1 MEFNSIGKPVRIRI
15 RVGGMEHSSLDTLKK
30 DVEHFDVFDVFH
42 LIKNK
47 SLFRWLTQIGEEEVL
62 QNLSA
67 INIQNYDNPSTEETE
82 KLCKCFGI
90 NDWKAQI
97 EQLVAKH
104 EKNGEKDA
112 LIRALKMGAQYPN
125 YAYKLGKLY
134 YNEHSYADAIPHFK
148 TAADNQY
155 EDSKFLAA
163 FCYYKTERYRDA
175 ISYYDQI
182 VSRTGGTDSFSG
194 EALYCYAKA
203 IEQVSSVDPR
213 VKEYL
218 KKSAERGYKLA
229 GADTEPADADTE
241 PNVNT
246 SGQSPRELYESGC
259 QWYRSQ
265 NYKMALFFLKK
276 AIPYSDSLK
285 FAGNCSFKLGQY
297 KEALVYYN
305 RYIRDHGENFTH
317 GELRQYKYC
326 LTHSWGEN

>member
-15 RVGGMEHSSLDTLKK
+15 RVGGVEHSSLDTLKK

-67 INIQNYDNPSTEETE
+67 LNIQNYDNPSTEETE

-112 LIRALKMGAQYPN
+112 LIRVLKMGAQYPN

-163 FCYYKTERYRDA
+163 FCYYKNERYRDA

-194 EALYCYAKA
+194 KALYCYAKA
-203 IEQVSSVDPR
+203 IEQVSPVDPR

-218 KKSAERGYKLA
+218 KKSAEMGFELAKKVIEPTIGDIMAGIDNLDAHDRYRIGRDLYIEHKFREALPYFIAVYAETGRESTKQFAYRCAEANGFHKLA
-229 GADTEPADADTE
+229 E
-241 PNVNT
+241 
-246 SGQSPRELYESGC
+246 
-259 QWYRSQ
+259 
-265 NYKMALFFLKK
+265 
-276 AIPYSDSLK
+276 
-285 FAGNCSFKLGQY
+285 
-297 KEALVYYN
+297 
-305 RYIRDHGENFTH
+305 
-317 GELRQYKYC
+317 ELRNWQR
-326 LTHSWGEN
+326 

>member
-1 MEFNSIGKPVRIRI
+1 MEFKTEGKPVRIRL
-15 RVGGMEHSSLDTLKK
+15 RVGGVEHSSLDTLKK

-67 INIQNYDNPSTEETE
+67 LNIQNYDNPSTEETE

-104 EKNGEKDA
+104 EKDGEKDA

-203 IEQVSSVDPR
+203 IEQVSPNDQR
-213 VKEYL
+213 IEGYL
-218 KKSAERGYKLA
+218 KKSAEMGFKLA
-229 GADTEPADADTE
+229 KQATTKATETANKTGLTTQA
-241 PNVNT
+241 V
-246 SGQSPRELYESGC
+246 PR
-259 QWYRSQ
+259 
-265 NYKMALFFLKK
+265 FL
-276 AIPYSDSLK
+276 
-285 FAGNCSFKLGQY
+285 
-297 KEALVYYN
+297 
-305 RYIRDHGENFTH
+305 GEFM
-317 GELRQYKYC
+317 RQ
-326 LTHSWGEN
+326 H